1 MIKGISAGDKV
12 ELKGF
17 NKEKEP
23 VSYMSQIMDVSDD
36 YTIRIGMPIVK
47 GKIIPLPKG
56 AKFDAFFYTSKSIYR
71 SKIVVSERYKSGN
84 IYTMDIVLENGIK
97 KFQRREF
104 YRLEK
109 MIPMKYVVLSEE
121 ECDIIAAT
129 GEIPETLNV
138 TENSQKGMIL
148 DISGGGIRFTG
159 DVKLEND
166 MKLLATFEMFS
177 GKENVKFN
185 IPVNIVRTFK
195 IVNESGKYENR
206 VKYQNISRDCR
217 ELIIKSIFEE
227 ERRKIKPKY

>member
-84 IYTMDIVLENGIK
+84 IYTMDIVLETK
-97 KFQRREF
+97 
-104 YRLEK
+104 
-109 MIPMKYVVLSEE
+109 
-121 ECDIIAAT
+121 
-129 GEIPETLNV
+129 
-138 TENSQKGMIL
+138 
-148 DISGGGIRFTG
+148 RF
-159 DVKLEND
+159 
-166 MKLLATFEMFS
+166 
-177 GKENVKFN
+177 
-185 IPVNIVRTFK
+185 
-195 IVNESGKYENR
+195 
-206 VKYQNISRDCR
+206 
-217 ELIIKSIFEE
+217 LIHGL
-227 ERRKIKPKY
+227 